1 MGRGTGVVSRGVE
14 ACPDAI
20 LCGRQDG
27 GLGRVNSE
35 QVDRIDV
42 LGGVAPHTLPRTG
55 SRFRAR
61 SLVTPRLCF
70 MHTKRL
76 CNCSPNKRRLAGFDF
91 QDCSFEADAGA
102 TPAARGSKPTRA
114 NAEAH
119 QLIPEITYDHRFPK
133 RHLPCASAAAV
144 PMFVRTV
151 CMPNA

>member
-1 MGRGTGVVSRGVE
+1 MNYPRGSYPYEMGRSSGVVSRGVE

-35 QVDRIDV
+35 QVDRNDV
-42 LGGVAPHTLPRTG
+42 LGCVAPHTLPRTG

-61 SLVTPRLCF
+61 SLVKPRLCF

-76 CNCSPNKRRLAGFDF
+76 CNCSPNKRRLAGFGF

-102 TPAARGSKPTRA
+102 TPPRQRFSL
-114 NAEAH
+114 AH
-119 QLIPEITYDHRFPK
+119 VQQSLLGRRQRRI
-133 RHLPCASAAAV
+133 S
-144 PMFVRTV
+144 
-151 CMPNA
+151 